1 MYTMYWFIF
10 IYFFAS
16 INKIQREDY
25 GSYICEDRLES
36 TAQQKIVIAPPDI
49 LFNTIIR
56 GETIAKNHTN
66 VRYQTK
72 WPPNLLLVWPKL
84 IFTILSD
91 SKHHYAFML
100 EKIALRFYVYLSV
113 NNPYPKDGSHY
124 NWI

>member
-1 MYTMYWFIF
+1 MYTMYWFLY

-25 GSYICEDRLES
+25 GSYICEDSLES

-49 LFNTIIR
+49 LFNTTIR

-72 WPPNLLLVWPKL
+72 CPPNLLSVWPNMFFL
-84 IFTILSD
+84 ILSD
-91 SKHHYAFML
+91 SQHHQD
-100 EKIALRFYVYLSV
+100 VYLSIK
-113 NNPYPKDGSHY
+113 NPYPKDGLHY